1 MKHFFLYPILLLL
14 LLACQN
20 NELGYSNEKAY
31 KTEEALFELDEETS
45 VEVLPTSQTNLSDT
59 TERKLIK
66 TANIQF
72 EIEEIEPAIKEVEAL
87 VEGKKGIIIS
97 NNLENNTYRIS
108 QSFTIRVPNNH
119 FDTLVEGLASIA
131 VVLDSKEINAQDVT
145 EEFVDVTAR
154 LKAKKQIENRYLSI
168 LEQAKSVA
176 DILEVEKKLGEIR
189 EEIEATEGRLRY
201 LQNQVALSTINLYVY
216 QRLEQKINTLAPSFL
231 ERVGKGLSSGWT
243 YFLDF
248 LVGLSYSWPFIL
260 IGLVLI
266 FFIRKWIVKRRARKK
281 EA

>member
-1 MKHFFLYPILLLL
+1 MKHFFIYPILLLL